1 MLHFANLFKEEI
13 NPHPVRKMFEM
24 EFPEGTSTQEA
35 LSQKD
40 KKFFAIIETDIQ
52 HSKNRH

>member
-1 MLHFANLFKEEI
+1 
-13 NPHPVRKMFEM
+13 MFEM